1 MHDGVQ
7 VCLIDGTY
15 ELFRSAFGAPPAAA
29 PDGRE
34 VGAVR
39 GVLASLC
46 AMLRDPAVRHV
57 AVAFDTTVES
67 FRNELFAG
75 YKTGEGLD
83 PELFA
88 QFAIVERAVRA
99 LGLVVWSM
107 VEFEADDA
115 LAAGAA
121 RFDGAPG
128 VARVVLGT
136 PDKDL
141 AQCVVGDRVVQWDR
155 RRDLVLDEAAV
166 RAKHG
171 VAPASIPD
179 LLALVGDPQDGI
191 PGVPRFGSKS
201 AALLLAHYGS
211 IESIPDDAA
220 DWAVRP
226 RGAAALADS
235 LRQHRDAAA
244 LYKRLATLRRDVPLA
259 ESLADLRWCGPRPE
273 LPQVL
278 AGLGYER
285 LLERVPA
292 V

>member
-1 MHDGVQ
+1 MQQGVP
-7 VCLIDGTY
+7 VHLVDGTY
-15 ELFRSAFGAPPAAA
+15 ELFRSHFGAPPATA
-29 PDGRE
+29 PDGQQ

-46 AMLRDPAVRHV
+46 SLLRDPTVRHV

-67 FRNELFAG
+67 FRNELFSG

-83 PELFA
+83 PDLFA
-88 QFAIVERAVRA
+88 QFPIVERAVRA

-115 LAAGAA
+115 LAAGAE
-121 RFDGAPG
+121 RFGNEPFVG
-128 VARVVLGT
+128 RVVLCT

-141 AQCVVGDRVVQWDR
+141 AQCVDGERIVQWDR
-155 RRDLVLDEAAV
+155 RRDVVFDEAAV
-166 RAKHG
+166 REKHG

-211 IESIPDDAA
+211 IEAIPDDEAA
-220 DWAVRP
+220 WAVRP
-226 RGAAALADS
+226 RGAAALAES
-235 LRQHRDAAA
+235 LRRHHAEAT

-259 ESLADLRWCGPRPE
+259 ETLADLRWRGPRPE